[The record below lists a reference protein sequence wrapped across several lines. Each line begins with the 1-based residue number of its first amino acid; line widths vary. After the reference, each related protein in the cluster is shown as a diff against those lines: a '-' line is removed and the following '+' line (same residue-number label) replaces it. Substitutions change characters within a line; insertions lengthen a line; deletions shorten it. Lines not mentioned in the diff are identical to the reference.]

1 LALTI
6 AIEDRASGTQPSQDL
21 SFVLLP
27 NEAPWLAD

>member
-6 AIEDRASGTQPSQDL
+6 AIEDRASGTQLSQDL